1 MMDFT
6 FEGVVRHGF
15 GFYNPNHAAAL
26 ICAFFPFLWG
36 WKKRAW
42 IGVIASVLLAIPL
55 AMTFSRTGVLVLFLE
70 IIAYWFW
77 GTNRNFKWIAALLV
91 GIIVVFAI
99 GGIFYRFTLD
109 RAVTNRPQIWIAGL
123 KLCAA
128 NPLGVGLGCSGM
140 LASAFLLD
148 GIECRTLI
156 NSHLTLWAEQGI
168 LVAFLWFSPIIYALI
183 NIKKHLRTGIAF
195 AGLCISAS
203 CSSIFD
209 WSVLLDFYE
218 HAGLGLMNFI
228 LAWTMMLFFVLL
240 WGILSFGKIRWQRM
254 AVSSGIA
261 ALIVS
266 MQLFFIGDSPRIRNG
281 SVVRDGTPQVYVA
294 YDDEWTLKSI
304 LPMLPDGYV
313 LPLRSLQFME
323 APVDSEVWLFG
334 ATVESADRFQQQKL
348 VLVDPPEFFKMPPHV
363 TKVMLPH
370 FPARTIDDVPIEYY

>member
-1 MMDFT
+1 MMEFT
-6 FEGVVRHGF
+6 YNGLVRSGF

-26 ICAFFPFLWG
+26 ICFVMPFLWG
-36 WKKRAW
+36 WKRRSW
-42 IGVIASVLLAIPL
+42 LGYLLSVLLLIPL
-55 AMTFSRTGVLVLFLE
+55 AMTYSRTGAIVLLFE
-70 IIAYWFW
+70 MTAYWFW

-109 RAVTNRPQIWIAGL
+109 RAVTNRPEIWIAGL
-123 KLCAA
+123 KLCAS
-128 NPLGVGLGCSGM
+128 NPWGVGLGNSG
-140 LASAFLLD
+140 LLVSNLLLD
-148 GIECRTLI
+148 GITCRTLI
-156 NSHLTLWAEQGI
+156 SSHLTLWAEQGSLI
-168 LVAFLWFSPIIYALI
+168 AVLWFSAIVYALTHV
-183 NIKKHLRTGIAF
+183 KKHLRTGIAF
-195 AGLCISAS
+195 AGMCLSAS

-266 MQLFFIGDSPRIRNG
+266 MQLFFIGDSPKVRNG
-281 SVVRDGTPQVYVA
+281 TIVRDGTSQVVVA
-294 YDDEWTLKSI
+294 YDDEWTMKTI
-304 LPMLPDGYV
+304 LPMLPDGYR
-313 LPLRSLQFME
+313 LPIRPLQIIE
-323 APVDSEVWLFG
+323 APADSEVWLFG

-348 VLVDPPEFFKMPPHV
+348 VLVDPPEFFKMPPNV